1 MANAKQCD
9 RCGKLYT
16 MPKETVLATL
26 AEQFSMMAK
35 SDTQLALDA
44 IASSLDL
51 CPECRVSFE
60 KWFYN
65 KEEEKCVQ

>member
-9 RCGKLYT
+9 RCGELYPV
-16 MPKETVLATL
+16 PKETSLASL
-26 AEQFSMMAK
+26 AEKVSMIAK
-35 SDTQLALDA
+35 SDLQLALDA
-44 IASSLDL
+44 IASFLDL

-65 KEEEKCVQ
+65 KEEK

>member
-9 RCGKLYT
+9 RCGKLYV
-16 MPKETVLATL
+16 PKETALATL
-26 AEQFSMMAK
+26 AEKFSMIAK
-35 SDTQLALDA
+35 SDMQLALDA
-44 IASSLDL
+44 IASFLDL

-65 KEEEKCVQ
+65 KEEE